1 MHFDL
6 ILSGDEFVTTIKFE
20 GRNSS
25 FIPKIDFLATLVF
38 TLFSDYFGAAA
49 CNVNFI
55 PLVVV
60 NEIFAKE
67 KNQLPLDKI

>member
-25 FIPKIDFLATLVF
+25 FIPKFELATLVF

-60 NEIFAKE
+60 NEIFAKQ